1 MTARGPRH
9 AKRSSFQE
17 VLTNAEWRSGCG
29 MVAPTPAR
37 CVATSMARPS
47 RRPFPPTVPYTV
59 PRQGSFESAINPHL
73 TTAREVLTPGE
84 RSSRR
89 FVVARC
95 SNARLSPARPRR
107 HYRAPRKARDTHR
120 IYTQVHIDHKLA
132 ESAVLFERHLR
143 DSVLPVLCRARPATA
158 TGQLPTVDCSH
169 CGKSGIDCANSGTFT
184 DLEEAAHTRTS
195 S

>member
-1 MTARGPRH
+1 MRYGAADAAWLPLRR
-9 AKRSSFQE
+9 
-17 VLTNAEWRSGCG
+17 
-29 MVAPTPAR
+29 PA
-37 CVATSMARPS
+37 AS
-47 RRPFPPTVPYTV
+47 RRPWHALPVDPSPRPSPTQSRGREASNQP
-59 PRQGSFESAINPHL
+59 SIL
-73 TTAREVLTPGE
+73 TSPLRERSSRLAGGRGE

>member
-73 TTAREVLTPGE
+73 TTASEVLTPGE

-95 SNARLSPARPRR
+95 SNARPSPARPPRVATARR
-107 HYRAPRKARDTHR
+107 HALPRYSVTPFPR
-120 IYTQVHIDHKLA
+120 Q
-132 ESAVLFERHLR
+132 SA
-143 DSVLPVLCRARPATA
+143 S
-158 TGQLPTVDCSH
+158 
-169 CGKSGIDCANSGTFT
+169 SGTY
-184 DLEEAAHTRTS
+184 TRPPSQCAVVTRQLCERFVKEKQLLHS
-195 S
+195 V